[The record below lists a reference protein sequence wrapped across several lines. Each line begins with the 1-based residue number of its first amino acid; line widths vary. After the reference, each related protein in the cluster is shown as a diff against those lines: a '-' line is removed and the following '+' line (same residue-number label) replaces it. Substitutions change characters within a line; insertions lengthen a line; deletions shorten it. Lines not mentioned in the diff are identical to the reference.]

1 MPEFYDDTYGRVV
14 IRRSR
19 LSRAVKFSLHPK
31 GHLEIS
37 APSYLPVRAVK
48 LLLRKSRSD
57 VEALISNS
65 RVVYSNNQSIGRSHK
80 LSVVDSSET
89 KIYYRKP
96 FIYVELN
103 SNDDILSPKVQQQIK
118 KYVIKAL
125 KAEASAYL
133 PRRVDH
139 LASIMDI
146 SYKKLRFSHAKSRW
160 GSCTSKGVITLNIAL
175 MKLEHEYI
183 DYVIIHELAHI
194 VKLNHSPDF
203 WNLVKTYDPL
213 YKSHR
218 LQLKN
223 YSPHV

>member
-14 IRRSR
+14 VRRSR
-19 LSRAVKFSLHPK
+19 LSRSVKFSLHPK

-37 APSYLPVRAVK
+37 APPYLPIQAIK

-57 VEALISNS
+57 VEALLNES
-65 RVVYSNNQSIGRSHK
+65 RVVYKDDQPIGRSHR
-80 LSVVDSSET
+80 LSVLDGPDT
-89 KIYYRKP
+89 KIYYKKP
-96 FIYVELN
+96 FIYVELG
-103 SNDDILSPKVQQQIK
+103 SEDDILSPKIQQQIK
-118 KYVIKAL
+118 KCVIKAL
-125 KAEASAYL
+125 MAEARAYL

-139 LASIMDI
+139 LASAMDI

-183 DYVIIHELAHI
+183 DYVIIHELVHI
-194 VKLNHSPDF
+194 VQLNHSPDF
-203 WNLVKTYDPL
+203 WNLVKKFDPL
-213 YKSHR
+213 YKTHR

-223 YSPHV
+223 HSPHV

>member
-31 GHLEIS
+31 GYLEIY
-37 APSYLPVRAVK
+37 APSYLPIRAIK
-48 LLLRKSRSD
+48 LLLRKSRGD
-57 VEALISNS
+57 VEALMSNS
-65 RVVYSNNQSIGRSHK
+65 RVVYSSNQSIGRSHK
-80 LSVVDSSET
+80 LSVVDSFET
-89 KIYYRKP
+89 KIYYKKP
-96 FIYVELN
+96 FIYVEL
-103 SNDDILSPKVQQQIK
+103 SSDDDILSPQVQQQIK
-118 KYVIKAL
+118 KCVIKAL

-133 PRRVDH
+133 PRRVDY
-139 LASIMDI
+139 LAGIMDI

-194 VKLNHSPDF
+194 VNLNHSPGF